1 MILSDKWI
9 RAQKGMIEPFTPR
22 LVRDEDGRKVVSYGV
37 SSYGYDIRLGK
48 RFLMR
53 KAASANCWGGNCG
66 ILDVHDAALS
76 DEFEEAKTTSW
87 SKGKEVLMLPPHGF
101 ALGVS
106 MERIK
111 VPEDVLV
118 ICMNKST
125 YARVGMECRTTPL
138 EPGWE
143 GYVTLELFNHTDAFV
158 PVYVGEG
165 CCQLLFLK
173 GNEPCGTTY
182 ASRGGKY
189 QNQPAEPVVS
199 RV

>member
-9 RAQKGMIEPFTPR
+9 RAQKGMIEPFSPQ
-22 LVRDEDGRKVVSYGV
+22 LVREEDGRKVISYGV
-37 SSYGYDIRLGK
+37 SSYGYDIRLSDK
-48 RFLMR
+48 FLMQR
-53 KAASANCWGGNCG
+53 ERAQACTEPNVG
-66 ILDVHDAALS
+66 IFDVHDPYLNA
-76 DEFEEAKTTSW
+76 EFEKAKVVDFSG
-87 SKGKEVLMLPPHGF
+87 GKALLIPPHGF

-111 VPEDVLV
+111 VPSDVLI

-125 YARVGMECRTTPL
+125 YARVGLEVRTTPL

-143 GYVTLELFNHTDAFV
+143 GYVTLELFNHTDAWV

-173 GNEPCGTTY
+173 GDAPCETSY
-182 ASRGGKY
+182 ADRGGKY
-189 QNQPAEPVVS
+189 QNQPAEPILP
-199 RV
+199 RL

>member
-9 RAQKGMIEPFTPR
+9 REHGEEMITPFTPH
-22 LVRDEDGRKVVSYGV
+22 LVREESGRKVVSYGT
-37 SSYGYDIRLGK
+37 SSYGYDLRLGSK
-48 RFLMR
+48 FLMKSR
-53 KAASANCWGGNCG
+53 AGRECTARPFGFF
-66 ILDVHDAALS
+66 DVHDS
-76 DEFEEAKTTSW
+76 DLVSEFITVGPTKWNGGSA
-87 SKGKEVLMLPPHGF
+87 LMLPPKGF

-111 VPEDVLV
+111 VPDDVMV

-125 YARVGMECRTTPL
+125 YARVGLEVRTTPL

-143 GYVTLELFNHTDAFV
+143 GYVTLELFNHTDAWI

-173 GNEPCGTTY
+173 GNEPCEVSY
-182 ASRGGKY
+182 ADRGGKY
-189 QNQPAEPVVS
+189 QGQPAEPVVS